1 MIKFECINDE
11 TIFKAEGDTEKIV
24 AQSIKFV
31 LNFSEWINKKE
42 KEPEAQEA
50 FKKLFIILAEKI
62 LSNGVQETVKLIKE
76 MIKKEAEKL

>member
-1 MIKFECINDE
+1 MIKFECTNNG
-11 TIFKAEGDTEKIV
+11 TIFEAEGITEEV
-24 AQSIKFV
+24 LAQSIKFV

-50 FKKLFIILAEKI
+50 FKKLFIILTEKI
-62 LSNGVQETVKLIKE
+62 VNSGYQETVELIKE

>member
-42 KEPEAQEA
+42 TEPEAQEA

-62 LSNGVQETVKLIKE
+62 LSNGVQETVELIKE